1 MTGFYPKRRS
11 ARSSSRKPAHTKSRL
26 KTMWTILYLYCSSF
40 FSFQPIVNCSD
51 NDLIRFALHMM
62 MT

>member
-1 MTGFYPKRRS
+1 M
-11 ARSSSRKPAHTKSRL
+11 SSSRKPAHTKSRL
-26 KTMWTILYLYCSSF
+26 KIMWTFCIYIAHLVL
-40 FSFQPIVNCSD
+40 SFQPIVKCSD